1 MCDLEKYTYFLLAE
15 SKYSGCCR
23 LAEILDGLSHDSVNR
38 FLLRERYEPKDLF
51 KEVKPH
57 IDLLGG
63 TISGDDT
70 VIEKPYSDPK
80 LTEFIGYFWSG
91 NQHRP
96 VKGINLITLYYTDIN
111 GKSVPVN
118 YRLYNKKEGKTKND
132 YFREMIVEALSW
144 GLKPQMVTGDSWYSS
159 RENLNFLRN
168 QELGF
173 MMGIARNRQVAITPG
188 KYTAVKNLEIP
199 PEGQVVYLKKIG
211 QVKVF
216 KKQLKND
223 IERYYIMFLPDIKE
237 IEAVTR
243 SNFMT
248 THSIHWGIE
257 CYHRAIKQLCG
268 IKRFLVRTRPAILNH
283 FFCSIRAFVQLELMR
298 AEALIDNWYEIQRNL
313 SIQVARDFILNC
325 LEQKVGLKAEY

>member
-1 MCDLEKYTYFLLAE
+1 
-15 SKYSGCCR
+15 
-23 LAEILDGLSHDSVNR
+23 VNR

-57 IDLLGG
+57 IGLLGG

-132 YFREMIVEALSW
+132 YFREMIVEVLYW
-144 GLKPQMVTGDSWYSS
+144 GLKPQTVTGDSWYSS
-159 RENLNFLRN
+159 RENLKFLRN
-168 QELGF
+168 KKLGF

-199 PEGQVVYLKKIG
+199 PEGQVVYLKNFG

-216 KKQLKND
+216 KKQFKND

-237 IEAVTR
+237 TEAVTR

-268 IKRFLVRTRPAILNH
+268 IKRFLVRTKPAILNH

-298 AEALIDNWYEIQRNL
+298 AEALINNWYEIQRNL
-313 SIQVARDFILNC
+313 SIQVARDFILNY